1 MCHSRW
7 FLCFPSTWSQTGR
20 RVEMIYTHKGKTGRG
35 RREGGR
41 VWVGRRERKKNH
53 KRPWVRKM
61 SSFWWKYS
69 SRGFCYGSKWW
80 NCFQSEKPSLLSLRF
95 GNGGKKYL
103 WANSTK
109 RHNSVMQIFPLY
121 LCTVIQPTQRRP
133 QACWGTCFPVF
144 SYIVLQTWRMLLCGL
159 PQILITV
166 VHQFICFFF
175 IRWKQNIQ
183 YVGDLQFAVCSYWGK
198 RPELK
203 EGKCLESEK

>member
-1 MCHSRW
+1 MKILFSW
-7 FLCFPSTWSQTGR
+7 FLLWLQV
-20 RVEMIYTHKGKTGRG
+20 VELFSI
-35 RREGGR
+35 REAFSFVIK
-41 VWVGRRERKKNH
+41 VW
-53 KRPWVRKM
+53 
-61 SSFWWKYS
+61 
-69 SRGFCYGSKWW
+69 KWG
-80 NCFQSEKPSLLSLRF
+80 E
-95 GNGGKKYL
+95 KYL

-175 IRWKQNIQ
+175 FIRWKQNIQ

-203 EGKCLESEK
+203 EGKCVESEK